1 MATVEGETRLL
12 AAVPAEIRGRIFA
25 GMRWALWLSLLAM
38 PFGYGTN
45 ILLARAGPEVL
56 GTYGLLMVY
65 LGVVSSLVYLG
76 GDAVVVRFL
85 PRLRPADRLP
95 FLVAYFLVLCGWL
108 GLWLLAATLW
118 PAGLRY
124 LFGKGSAPFQILL
137 LGLAS
142 ICLLLSLVTAALKGL
157 LEIRLAQG
165 LLRLLTVGQFVVY
178 AALLFGFRTLLAAH
192 YRTLIWAVYL
202 VLALLAASL
211 GLRHLLG
218 MPQVKPDPGRLR
230 LWLPDGFWRYTLS
243 SQAVSVIWFFLAQF
257 DSLLVLNLG
266 GLAELGRYVA
276 VMTFPMTMKAVSGLF
291 LETFLPSLTNVLS
304 VGPDAAGAV
313 FKMYWRLLLLINA
326 VAGCGLILFV
336 GPLSWLLGPGYSALR
351 PVLILILLLMT
362 LASPAWIGGFLL
374 AGVGRQSRNA
384 WIGLGQLGL
393 YLALF
398 IFSWPLVR
406 GGPARVESRAARGGE
421 AHRAHGAGGR
431 RHVLQAGG
439 DRHRRRPPGH
449 GVDAAAPH
457 RRRGSVRS
465 RGRLLSALGPLPR
478 RRVQAAHQR
487 PGGRLNARRRMR
499 ASSPAC
505 RLCGSRELSL
515 IKPANYDGPLASG
528 SFAVT
533 DSAYGV
539 TAAVYRCGDCGFL
552 QCPELEDVLGFYEGL
567 RDEAYEAGRRPRSLQ
582 CRRILRIIR
591 RHHASGRLL
600 DIGAG
605 TGSLVEQALAMG
617 YRAEGVEPSRWMQA
631 RAVERGLPV
640 RRGTLPHPVCRGPY
654 GVVTLIDVI
663 EHVSDPLGLL
673 RAAHAAL
680 EDEGVLAVATPDVGS
695 LAARL
700 MGWRWWH
707 FRLAHIGYFDRRT
720 LDLATARAGFQPLAR
735 HRPGWFFSADYL
747 LERALKLLAPSIRVR
762 SPGVLRRLSVP
773 VNLGDS
779 LLGIYRKTRA

>member
-1 MATVEGETRLL
+1 
-12 AAVPAEIRGRIFA
+12 
-25 GMRWALWLSLLAM
+25 
-38 PFGYGTN
+38 
-45 ILLARAGPEVL
+45 
-56 GTYGLLMVY
+56 
-65 LGVVSSLVYLG
+65 
-76 GDAVVVRFL
+76 
-85 PRLRPADRLP
+85 
-95 FLVAYFLVLCGWL
+95 
-108 GLWLLAATLW
+108 
-118 PAGLRY
+118 
-124 LFGKGSAPFQILL
+124 
-137 LGLAS
+137 
-142 ICLLLSLVTAALKGL
+142 
-157 LEIRLAQG
+157 
-165 LLRLLTVGQFVVY
+165 
-178 AALLFGFRTLLAAH
+178 
-192 YRTLIWAVYL
+192 
-202 VLALLAASL
+202 
-211 GLRHLLG
+211 
-218 MPQVKPDPGRLR
+218 
-230 LWLPDGFWRYTLS
+230 
-243 SQAVSVIWFFLAQF
+243 
-257 DSLLVLNLG
+257 
-266 GLAELGRYVA
+266 
-276 VMTFPMTMKAVSGLF
+276 
-291 LETFLPSLTNVLS
+291 
-304 VGPDAAGAV
+304 
-313 FKMYWRLLLLINA
+313 
-326 VAGCGLILFV
+326 
-336 GPLSWLLGPGYSALR
+336 
-351 PVLILILLLMT
+351 
-362 LASPAWIGGFLL
+362 
-374 AGVGRQSRNA
+374 
-384 WIGLGQLGL
+384 
-393 YLALF
+393 
-398 IFSWPLVR
+398 
-406 GGPARVESRAARGGE
+406 
-421 AHRAHGAGGR
+421 
-431 RHVLQAGG
+431 
-439 DRHRRRPPGH
+439 
-449 GVDAAAPH
+449 
-457 RRRGSVRS
+457 
-465 RGRLLSALGPLPR
+465 
-478 RRVQAAHQR
+478 
-487 PGGRLNARRRMR
+487 MR

>member
-1 MATVEGETRLL
+1 LATVEGETRLL

-374 AGVGRQSRNA
+374 AGVGRQSRSA

-398 IFSWPLVR
+398 IFSWPRWRLAGAVVSY
-406 GGPARVESRAARGGE
+406 GAA
-421 AHRAHGAGGR
+421 
-431 RHVLQAGG
+431 L
-439 DRHRRRPPGH
+439 
-449 GVDAAAPH
+449 
-457 RRRGSVRS
+457 
-465 RGRLLSALGPLPR
+465 
-478 RRVQAAHQR
+478 
-487 PGGRLNARRRMR
+487 
-499 ASSPAC
+499 
-505 RLCGSRELSL
+505 
-515 IKPANYDGPLASG
+515 LASN
-528 SFAVT
+528 
-533 DSAYGV
+533 
-539 TAAVYRCGDCGFL
+539 L
-552 QCPELEDVLGFYEGL
+552 
-567 RDEAYEAGRRPRSLQ
+567 
-582 CRRILRIIR
+582 
-591 RHHASGRLL
+591 
-600 DIGAG
+600 
-605 TGSLVEQALAMG
+605 AL
-617 YRAEGVEPSRWMQA
+617 
-631 RAVERGLPV
+631 
-640 RRGTLPHPVCRGPY
+640 
-654 GVVTLIDVI
+654 
-663 EHVSDPLGLL
+663 
-673 RAAHAAL
+673 
-680 EDEGVLAVATPDVGS
+680 LAVAKRTVPMELAGVGTYFKLAGTAIAAALLAMAWTP
-695 LAARL
+695 LPPTAA
-700 MGWRWWH
+700 GGA
-707 FRLAHIGYFDRRT
+707 FA
-720 LDLATARAGFQPLAR
+720 AAVAC
-735 HRPGWFFSADYL
+735 YL
-747 LERALKLLAPSIRVR
+747 LWARYRVGECRQLINALV
-762 SPGVLRRLSVP
+762 G
-773 VNLGDS
+773 G
-779 LLGIYRKTRA
+779 